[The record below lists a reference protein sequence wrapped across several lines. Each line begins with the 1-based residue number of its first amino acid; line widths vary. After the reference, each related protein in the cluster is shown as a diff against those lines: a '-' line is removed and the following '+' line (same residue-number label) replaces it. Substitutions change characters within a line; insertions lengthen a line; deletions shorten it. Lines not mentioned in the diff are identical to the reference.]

1 MFTLE
6 NILSCMSICQL
17 YPKFILSKAIIL
29 VEVKWHTIVFMTLPI
44 CDQNKMK
51 KKKKNTAKNF
61 EKTCHIFILN
71 EIWGRKIELPFS

>member
-1 MFTLE
+1 
-6 NILSCMSICQL
+6 
-17 YPKFILSKAIIL
+17 
-29 VEVKWHTIVFMTLPI
+29 MTLPI